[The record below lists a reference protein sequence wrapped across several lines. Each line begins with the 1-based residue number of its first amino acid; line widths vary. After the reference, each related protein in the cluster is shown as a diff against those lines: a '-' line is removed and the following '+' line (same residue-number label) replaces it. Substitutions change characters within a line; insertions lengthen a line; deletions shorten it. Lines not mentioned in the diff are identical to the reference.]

1 MAQAAHQKH
10 NTRLSNIQKQAL
22 ALESLELL
30 GISNIAEHHKV
41 ARNTVYSQ
49 KRTAIKAIND
59 AFADEGKTVKS
70 FPLTKAFISQIIVA
84 LYLVCK
90 ASYRDIIQF
99 FKDCFD
105 YSISLGYICN
115 LLDDATIHAMIV
127 NDSYDL
133 SPISRA
139 ASDEIFHRG
148 KPILATVEIPSRY
161 CASLVKHKSRCQTA
175 WGTTLLDL
183 QDQGFNP
190 ETSVIDG
197 ATGLKAGYEAAL
209 PNTSLLFDHFHI
221 IQDAKALL
229 RHLKHQYES
238 ALTHVIKLQ

>member
-105 YSISLGYICN
+105 YSVSLGYICN
-115 LLDDATIHAMIV
+115 LLDDACLTSI
-127 NDSYDL
+127 
-133 SPISRA
+133 
-139 ASDEIFHRG
+139 IFAGR
-148 KPILATVEIPSRY
+148 I
-161 CASLVKHKSRCQTA
+161 ASLEKDTICNCR
-175 WGTTLLDL
+175 
-183 QDQGFNP
+183 
-190 ETSVIDG
+190 
-197 ATGLKAGYEAAL
+197 
-209 PNTSLLFDHFHI
+209 
-221 IQDAKALL
+221 
-229 RHLKHQYES
+229 
-238 ALTHVIKLQ
+238 